1 MLLATHLRG
10 FRCSG
15 FSLALAALA
24 ALAAGCTGRQTADQA
39 LDTALK
45 VNGGQ
50 REPTA
55 KFSGTVQI
63 DGMPPGDTRPAV
75 TLIIL
80 YDPKNPPTPTRLPMY
95 AVCNP
100 DDGSFEFTTYDK
112 GDGVPT
118 GSYIVLFAQM
128 EQVMMM
134 NRGFYPPDK
143 LKNLYNDP
151 DTSKF
156 KVEVTAP
163 GKSDWLFEL
172 EVQGK
177 NSNNSPGP
185 KAIKEIRLGSTGFR
199 RDGWPSAVP
208 TLDAPLRRRTNGTV

>member
-1 MLLATHLRG
+1 MLLATHFRA

-15 FSLALAALA
+15 FSLALAAIA
-24 ALAAGCTGRQTADQA
+24 ALAAGCGGHQTADQA
-39 LDTALK
+39 LDNALK
-45 VNGGQ
+45 VVGDQ

-55 KFSGTVQI
+55 QFSGRVLI
-63 DGMPPGDTRPAV
+63 DGMPPGDTRPAA

-100 DDGSFEFTTYDK
+100 DDGSFEFTTYNK
-112 GDGVPT
+112 GDGVPP
-118 GSYIVLFAQM
+118 GSYTVLFAQM
-128 EQVMMM
+128 EQVLMM

-143 LKNLYNDP
+143 FKNLYNDP
-151 DTSKF
+151 NTSKF

-172 EVQGK
+172 EVEGK
-177 NSNNSPGP
+177 NPNNNPGP
-185 KAIKEIRLGSTGFR
+185 QAIKEIRLGSSGFR
-199 RDGWPSAVP
+199 RDWWPASVP
-208 TLDAPLRRRTNGTV
+208 ALDARLRRGTNGTV